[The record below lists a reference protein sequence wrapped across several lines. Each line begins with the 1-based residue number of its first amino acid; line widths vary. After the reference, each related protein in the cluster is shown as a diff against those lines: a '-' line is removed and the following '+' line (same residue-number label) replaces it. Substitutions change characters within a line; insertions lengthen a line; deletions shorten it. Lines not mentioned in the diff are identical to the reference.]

1 MPKKNMISYE
11 LAKKLKDAGFPQQPS
26 IDISGIDGQFFGSFY
41 YLVKPGIY
49 ETAPNFLNEHEWE
62 AKGQVHSDTPTET
75 VKIPILS
82 ELITQIRNLSL
93 AMPHWGRIF
102 NLEGHWLHDFGYK
115 AELIVI
121 VNIEPGEEKV
131 WEEWGQT
138 PEEAVS
144 LLWLSIQKK

>member
-1 MPKKNMISYE
+1 MIDYE
-11 LAKKLKDAGFPQQPS
+11 LARQLKEAGFPQEPFWQVDVNAWGGSWYYFFVP
-26 IDISGIDGQFFGSFY
+26 DGCPPMAF
-41 YLVKPGIY
+41 L
-49 ETAPNFLNEHEWE
+49 APDGYKIATGEH
-62 AKGQVHSDTPTET
+62 GYGHPI
-75 VKIPILS
+75 VKIHTLS
-82 ELITQIRNLSL
+82 ELIAQVHDISL

-115 AELIVI
+115 ANLAVV